1 MRLLAAALAA
11 CALAALPGTARAA
24 ECAKNAAGKPFA
36 TGNGKNNPK
45 AETKGK
51 ARLGAERAAFFD
63 ALSQLKDCLGDQAK
77 GVTGWTV
84 ADVRY
89 FDSDP
94 IVEVDVAASFEP
106 APQVTVLGSA
116 VPNLDKGD
124 ANVKKV
130 RLDTQRAATA
140 IAQRNAKEALDVVF
154 PDGSEGETRSQL
166 AGSLGACQVVDINY
180 WSDQAVSVKVTCGKD
195 VKAAPAT
202 GHDAPALQ
210 KHDKK

>member
-11 CALAALPGTARAA
+11 CALALPATVHAA
-24 ECAKNAAGKPFA
+24 ECQKNAAGKPFA
-36 TGNGKNNPK
+36 TGNGKQNPK

-63 ALSQLKDCLGDQAK
+63 ALTQLKACLGDQAK
-77 GVTGWTV
+77 TVTGWTV

-130 RLDTQRAATA
+130 RLETQRAATA
-140 IAQRNAKEALDVVF
+140 IAQRNAKEALDVAF
-154 PDGSEGETRSQL
+154 PEGSEGDTRAQL
-166 AGSLGACQVVDINY
+166 SGSLGACQVVDINY

-195 VKAAPAT
+195 VKAASAE
-202 GHDAPALQ
+202 GHDAPAIQ